1 MIHILLVDDHQ
12 AFLDG
17 TEKWLKKR
25 FKENSVCYPANNIV
39 KAKQILQAYSINL
52 AILDLELSNEPE
64 SSGFHLASYIKEK
77 YPKTKVI
84 AFTNY
89 CTNRVLEKALSCG
102 FNAFLSKCIGEGEF
116 IKAVETMLTTN
127 VFISS
132 CQRSIMEKRK
142 IHLMALFKDSVH
154 GLSELS
160 PKMIEVL
167 TLLPKTT
174 NRQELAEML
183 KISVNTIDTHIRNL
197 RERLALSSKKDLA
210 LFAMEFKNEI
220 KKSIPI

>member
-77 YPKTKVI
+77 YPKIKVI

-89 CTNRVLEKALSCG
+89 CTNRVLEKSLKCG
-102 FNAFLSKCIGEGEF
+102 FNAFLSKCISKNEF
-116 IKAVETMLTTN
+116 IRAVETLLTTDTN
-127 VFISS
+127 LFVSS
-132 CQRSIMEKRK
+132 CQKDIMEKRK
-142 IHLMALFKDSVH
+142 IHLMGLFKDSLH
-154 GLSELS
+154 GISELS
-160 PKMIEVL
+160 PKLIEVL

-174 NRQELAEML
+174 NRQELATML
-183 KISVNTIDTHIRNL
+183 KISANTVDAHIRSL
-197 RERLALSSKKDLA
+197 REKLSLSGKKDLA

-220 KKSIPI
+220 KK